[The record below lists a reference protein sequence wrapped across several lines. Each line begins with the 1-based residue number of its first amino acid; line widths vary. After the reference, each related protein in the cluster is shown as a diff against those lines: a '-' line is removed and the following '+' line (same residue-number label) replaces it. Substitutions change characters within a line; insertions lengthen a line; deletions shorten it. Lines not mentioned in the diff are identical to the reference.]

1 VIGKRAYRRET
12 GERLRKRSDSEERS
26 HLMAEEEGEK
36 PDKKEKKRTTI
47 DDWMVRISFAE
58 AGEPD
63 MGFKATGLDIL
74 RKTKLALEKIM
85 VVRSE
90 KASQETGARKGQ
102 EVTREPAAGEKLQV
116 MILDDE
122 PIVGKRLQPT
132 LTKAGFEVEV
142 FLDPAEALARLGEKE
157 FDIVVTD
164 LRMEGMDG
172 IHILE
177 HVMEHCQHTR
187 VILITGYATVEVA
200 REALVKG
207 AFDFIAKPFKPR
219 ELTAVVNKAALS
231 LGHKPVV
238 E

>member
-1 VIGKRAYRRET
+1 MGSKEDEKA
-12 GERLRKRSDSEERS
+12 KKSQEED
-26 HLMAEEEGEK
+26 A
-36 PDKKEKKRTTI
+36 KKTSI
-47 DDWMVRISFAE
+47 SDWMVRISFAE

-63 MGFKATGLDIL
+63 MGFKATGLDIV

-90 KASQETGARKGQ
+90 KVSGGGEGEKK
-102 EVTREPAAGEKLQV
+102 PAGEKLQV

-122 PIVGKRLQPT
+122 PIVGKRLKPV
-132 LTKAGFEVEV
+132 LEKSGFEVE
-142 FLDPAEALARLGEKE
+142 FFENPTQALARLKEKE

-164 LRMEGMDG
+164 VRMEEVDG
-172 IHILE
+172 IQVLE
-177 HVMEHCQHTR
+177 HVMEVCKNTR

-219 ELTAVVNKAALS
+219 DLTAVVNKAALS
-231 LGHKPVV
+231 LGHKPLIK
-238 E
+238 